1 MSTERLSLKE
11 NRENYVDRKT
21 VIKGESDLKHK
32 LVGKRRKCKSFHV
45 RFIFVL
51 SVTKEILLSFDF

>member
-11 NRENYVDRKT
+11 NRENYVDRKI

-32 LVGKRRKCKSFHV
+32 LVGKRKKCKSFHV
-45 RFIFVL
+45 RFMVVL
-51 SVTKEILLSFDF
+51 SLTKEILLSFDF